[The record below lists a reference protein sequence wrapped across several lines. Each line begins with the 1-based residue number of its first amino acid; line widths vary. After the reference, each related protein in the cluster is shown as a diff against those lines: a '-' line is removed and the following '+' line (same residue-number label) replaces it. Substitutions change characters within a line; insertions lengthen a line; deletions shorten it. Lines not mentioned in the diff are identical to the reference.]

1 MMFAVEWTDDGLAA
15 LALGWTQAPDR
26 QAVTA
31 AQSRID
37 HFLASDPWGNSVAV
51 SEGLYAIEEYPLR
64 AQFEIDQARRVV
76 TVGSVGH
83 LP

>member
-1 MMFAVEWTDDGLAA
+1 MFTVEWTDDGLAA
-15 LALGWTQAPDR
+15 LALVWTQASDR

-37 HFLASDPWGNSVAV
+37 HFLAADPLGSSVAV

-64 AQFEIDQARRVV
+64 AQFEIDHARRVV